1 MASHTEPLDLA
12 AADLQDDDIATVRWR
27 PTPGALRNIVA
38 TVLVGVAIAALV
50 WVFDRPG
57 TANSQSVTV
66 TAAATGAAPKVGK
79 PAPDFELTMIDGT
92 KARLSDFKGKPVW
105 INFWASW
112 CPPCRAENPDIQ
124 DLYNAHKDADGLVL
138 LAPAIGEGRDSV
150 AGYMQ
155 RADLQTRWART
166 AIRRSRRTTACWASR
181 RISSWT
187 ATGSSAR
194 SRVGAISKKDD
205 GEEASADHRLPVAV
219 TRPSLP
225 ARLAPAQHP
234 LRRASIVLNGSQSD
248 DRWTSRR
255 ALRPAKSARCEIPSV
270 GGCFDRHRLAVIA
283 GTNVPCAGGV
293 NRLESR
299 TEPATSGSSS
309 VGRAS
314 ASQAEGR
321 GLSPRLPL
329 HF

>member
-12 AADLQDDDIATVRWR
+12 AADLQDEDLATVRWR

-92 KARLSDFKGKPVW
+92 KQRLSDFKGKPVW

-124 DLYNAHKDADGLVL
+124 DLYNAHKDVHGLVL

-155 RADLQTRWART
+155 RADLQYPVGTDSDTQIAANYRVLGIPTHVFVDREGI
-166 AIRRSRRTTACWASR
+166 IRE
-181 RISSWT
+181 I
-187 ATGSSAR
+187 
-194 SRVGAISKKDD
+194 RVGAISKKTM
-205 GEEASADHRLPVAV
+205 EKK
-219 TRPSLP
+219 
-225 ARLAPAQHP
+225 LAQ
-234 LRRASIVLNGSQSD
+234 IIGS
-248 DRWTSRR
+248 
-255 ALRPAKSARCEIPSV
+255 P
-270 GGCFDRHRLAVIA
+270 
-283 GTNVPCAGGV
+283 
-293 NRLESR
+293 
-299 TEPATSGSSS
+299 
-309 VGRAS
+309 
-314 ASQAEGR
+314 
-321 GLSPRLPL
+321 
-329 HF
+329 

>member
-1 MASHTEPLDLA
+1 MASHAEPLDLT
-12 AADLQDDDIATVRWR
+12 AADPQDDDLATVRWR

-66 TAAATGAAPKVGK
+66 TAAAMGAAPQVGK

-92 KARLSDFKGKPVW
+92 KARLSDFNGRPVW

-155 RADLQTRWART
+155 RADLQYPVGTDSDTQIAANYRVLGIPTHIFVDRDGI
-166 AIRRSRRTTACWASR
+166 IRE
-181 RISSWT
+181 I
-187 ATGSSAR
+187 
-194 SRVGAISKKDD
+194 RVGAISKKTM
-205 GEEASADHRLPVAV
+205 EKK
-219 TRPSLP
+219 
-225 ARLAPAQHP
+225 LAQ
-234 LRRASIVLNGSQSD
+234 IIGS
-248 DRWTSRR
+248 
-255 ALRPAKSARCEIPSV
+255 P
-270 GGCFDRHRLAVIA
+270 
-283 GTNVPCAGGV
+283 
-293 NRLESR
+293 
-299 TEPATSGSSS
+299 
-309 VGRAS
+309 
-314 ASQAEGR
+314 
-321 GLSPRLPL
+321 
-329 HF
+329 

>member
-12 AADLQDDDIATVRWR
+12 AADLQDEDLATVRWR

-57 TANSQSVTV
+57 AANSQSVTV

-92 KARLSDFKGKPVW
+92 KARLSDFKGRPVW

-155 RADLQTRWART
+155 RADLQYPVGTDSDTQIAANYRVLGIPTHIFVDRDGI
-166 AIRRSRRTTACWASR
+166 IRE
-181 RISSWT
+181 I
-187 ATGSSAR
+187 
-194 SRVGAISKKDD
+194 RVGAISKKTM
-205 GEEASADHRLPVAV
+205 EKK
-219 TRPSLP
+219 
-225 ARLAPAQHP
+225 LAQ
-234 LRRASIVLNGSQSD
+234 IIGS
-248 DRWTSRR
+248 
-255 ALRPAKSARCEIPSV
+255 P
-270 GGCFDRHRLAVIA
+270 
-283 GTNVPCAGGV
+283 
-293 NRLESR
+293 
-299 TEPATSGSSS
+299 
-309 VGRAS
+309 
-314 ASQAEGR
+314 
-321 GLSPRLPL
+321 
-329 HF
+329 

>member
-12 AADLQDDDIATVRWR
+12 AVDLQDEDLATVRWR

-57 TANSQSVTV
+57 AANSQSVTV

-92 KARLSDFKGKPVW
+92 KARLSDFKGRPVW

-155 RADLQTRWART
+155 RADLQYPVGTDSDTQIAANYRVLGIPTHIFVDRDGI
-166 AIRRSRRTTACWASR
+166 IRE
-181 RISSWT
+181 I
-187 ATGSSAR
+187 
-194 SRVGAISKKDD
+194 RVGAISKKTM
-205 GEEASADHRLPVAV
+205 EKK
-219 TRPSLP
+219 
-225 ARLAPAQHP
+225 LAQ
-234 LRRASIVLNGSQSD
+234 IIGS
-248 DRWTSRR
+248 
-255 ALRPAKSARCEIPSV
+255 P
-270 GGCFDRHRLAVIA
+270 
-283 GTNVPCAGGV
+283 
-293 NRLESR
+293 
-299 TEPATSGSSS
+299 
-309 VGRAS
+309 
-314 ASQAEGR
+314 
-321 GLSPRLPL
+321 
-329 HF
+329 

>member
-12 AADLQDDDIATVRWR
+12 AADLQDEDLATERWR

-57 TANSQSVTV
+57 AANSQSVTV

-92 KARLSDFKGKPVW
+92 KARLSDFKGRPVW

-155 RADLQTRWART
+155 RADLQYPVGTDSDTQIAANYRVLGIPTHIFVDRDGI
-166 AIRRSRRTTACWASR
+166 IRE
-181 RISSWT
+181 I
-187 ATGSSAR
+187 
-194 SRVGAISKKDD
+194 RVGAISKKTM
-205 GEEASADHRLPVAV
+205 EKK
-219 TRPSLP
+219 
-225 ARLAPAQHP
+225 LAQ
-234 LRRASIVLNGSQSD
+234 IIGS
-248 DRWTSRR
+248 
-255 ALRPAKSARCEIPSV
+255 P
-270 GGCFDRHRLAVIA
+270 
-283 GTNVPCAGGV
+283 
-293 NRLESR
+293 
-299 TEPATSGSSS
+299 
-309 VGRAS
+309 
-314 ASQAEGR
+314 
-321 GLSPRLPL
+321 
-329 HF
+329 